1 MPSRSSHGETER
13 GSTIY
18 VRVSDEAMRRIDQA
32 AKDATVSVNTW
43 ALRCFEECLKSRPAA
58 E

>member
-1 MPSRSSHGETER
+1 MPPEANSETER

-18 VRVSDEAMRRIDQA
+18 VRVSDEFKRQIDQA
-32 AKDATVSVNTW
+32 AKGATVSANTW
-43 ALRCFEECLKSRPAA
+43 VRRCFEECLKSRPAP